1 MNILIVFA
9 IFFVAL
15 DVYVF
20 AMDTYKCK
28 DYCALVFP
36 FDAAGIIFLLCP
48 MSGVSVNTVSCTAT
62 FIAGHIFAVALTA
75 LRRRGKTSL
84 HREMRE
90 KLLPLAEED
99 CLIWLPDLEIRDVY
113 VLADDGP
120 TIKITM
126 GKAVKCYFPEAVLK
140 NKEEIIFPSCMLVL
154 FC

>member
-1 MNILIVFA
+1 MNIL
-9 IFFVAL
+9 FFVIILLTTFDA
-15 DVYVF
+15 YAF
-20 AMDTYKCK
+20 TMDTYKCK

-48 MSGVSVNTVSCTAT
+48 MSGVSVNAVSCTAT

-75 LRRRGKTSL
+75 FRRRGKTSL

-120 TIKITM
+120 TVKITM
-126 GKAVKCYFPEAVLK
+126 GKAVKYYFPEAVLK